1 MGNAASPTALNQ
13 QLWINTNITNA
24 TYQLAEVS
32 VTVPTDQTVY
42 LGFHGHSDADQF
54 YLFLDSFSVAE
65 LTESLDPPT
74 NLAAAVNGNNV
85 HLTWEGPEIPMDS
98 FADDFESYENF
109 SLSFDPWTLVDVDG
123 STTYGM
129 TNIAWPNAYAA
140 MAYIIFNQTAT
151 VPPVTDAAAHSGNK
165 MAASFASTTP
175 ANNDW
180 MISPMVEI
188 SAGFSV
194 NFWAKSYTAQYGLER
209 FKVGVSTGGTD
220 PADFTFISGASYIQ
234 APVDWTQYSYDLSA
248 YAGQQVRV
256 AIQCVSND
264 AFIFF
269 VDDFN
274 IGGSPATFAAPVASL
289 TPTIGTAIR
298 NTGNPVPGPAPRVV
312 NRDLLGYKVYRDGN
326 LISTVAN
333 NTLSYDDLG
342 LELGSYSYTVT
353 ASYDGGESAPAGPVS
368 VDIEELDPP
377 TDLAGTVEGN
387 DVSLNWT
394 SPQPPLEGEWISW
407 SNNDLLD
414 NSIGTNGAANFDVAH
429 RYDATDILPHVGG
442 TLAAVKFAPMYA
454 NAVYTVKIWTGGTAT
469 VPGTLVHSQV
479 AQNPVINDWTNVIL
493 SNPVPITGD
502 QIWIGYNVN
511 TQGGLPAGCDM
522 GPQVEGKGNMMYI
535 NNAWTTLS
543 QVNAELTYNWQ
554 IQGLVVQNGSYKAI
568 SLSPIA
574 EAAQPITSGTFK
586 NARNAAKNSS
596 RAVLTGF
603 KVYRDDAL
611 IATISD
617 PSVTTYT
624 DMNLPNATYVYG
636 VSAVYTNGESEAAL
650 TEVVVNLELA
660 PVIFEDSFETY
671 EDFSLTMA
679 PWTLLDQDGSAT
691 YGFSNITFP
700 NSEAPM
706 AFIAFNP
713 SMTVPPIT
721 GMDPYEGSKMAASFA
736 AVTPPNS
743 DWLITPRLNLGD
755 NSSIKFYAKSH
766 TNTYG
771 LERFRVGVST
781 APAIY
786 PQLFTYVTGTDY
798 VEAPMNWTEY
808 HYDLSAYDNQ
818 SVYIGIRS
826 VSNDAFVFYVDNVSV
841 HSGASSND
849 DNSAPVVRTE
859 LKGNYP
865 NPFNPQTT
873 IRYSVKENSPVSIEV
888 YNLKGQLVKRLVNS
902 EKAAGE
908 HSIVWNGTDQN
919 NRPVSSGV
927 YFYKMNAGKYSATK
941 KMIMMK

>member
-1 MGNAASPTALNQ
+1 SVPNPGLPFNLSAGQTANVVVYYSPTEAGLHTALMVITDGTTRIPHN
-13 QLWINTNITNA
+13 INLSGTGVQTATNL
-24 TYQLAEVS
+24 Y
-32 VTVPTDQTVY
+32 
-42 LGFHGHSDADQF
+42 
-54 YLFLDSFSVAE
+54 
-65 LTESLDPPT
+65 PPT
-74 NLAAAVNGNNV
+74 NLQASIQGNEVQLSWDAPEPPPTGEWITWCDPADLGNGIGTNGAATFDIA
-85 HLTWEGPEIPMDS
+85 HRFDATDLT
-98 FADDFESYENF
+98 AYQ
-109 SLSFDPWTLVDVDG
+109 G
-123 STTYGM
+123 STLTHVKFVPNEVQSTY
-129 TNIAWPNAYAA
+129 
-140 MAYIIFNQTAT
+140 T
-151 VPPVTDAAAHSGNK
+151 VK
-165 MAASFASTTP
+165 I
-175 ANNDW
+175 W
-180 MISPMVEI
+180 
-188 SAGFSV
+188 
-194 NFWAKSYTAQYGLER
+194 
-209 FKVGVSTGGTD
+209 TGGTATTPGNMIHSQLVANPVIGEWNTVVLNTPIPV
-220 PADFTFISGASYIQ
+220 PATQLWIGVGIVAQAGYPAGCDDGPQVEGKGNIMNFNGWTTLSQVNAELTYNWSIQ
-234 APVDWTQYSYDLSA
+234 GY
-248 YAGQQVRV
+248 
-256 AIQCVSND
+256 
-264 AFIFF
+264 
-269 VDDFN
+269 VDDFRTLAFTPQA
-274 IGGSPATFAAPVASL
+274 IEETTVTYAEGTFAKN
-289 TPTIGTAIR
+289 GTNR
-298 NTGNPVPGPAPRVV
+298 NVTRAQT
-312 NRDLLGYKVYRDGN
+312 GYKVYRNDAV
-326 LISTVAN
+326 LA
-333 NTLSYDDLG
+333 TLTEPGTTTYIDQDLA
-342 LELGSYSYTVT
+342 LGEYEYYVT
-353 ASYDGGESAPAGPVS
+353 ATYDNGESLPTNTVE
-368 VDIEELDPP
+368 VEIEELDPP

-671 EDFSLTMA
+671 EDFALTMA

-908 HSIVWNGTDQN
+908 HSIVWNGTDLN